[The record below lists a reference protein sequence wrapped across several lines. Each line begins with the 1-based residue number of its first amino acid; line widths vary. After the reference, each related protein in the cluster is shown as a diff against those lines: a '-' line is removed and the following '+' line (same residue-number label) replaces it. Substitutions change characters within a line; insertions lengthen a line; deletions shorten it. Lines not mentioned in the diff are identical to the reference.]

1 MNKNRYLAVGSLSII
16 SALLL
21 SGCSVSDLLSDK
33 LDESTTRTA
42 ESSSEA
48 VANGL
53 LPNWV
58 PDGGTN
64 IELVQRNTGNERI
77 FVMDYEGKL
86 SDGQCTTLSQ
96 VGDPTDEEL
105 ARAYASDP
113 RTKDLEAEEIST
125 TRTLDAEWWP
135 DNAQER
141 TTDLCG
147 RFWVHQADGKLY
159 AFAPDLVAQ
168 VQAIEK
174 ERAAAENSK

>member
-1 MNKNRYLAVGSLSII
+1 MNKKRYLAVGSLSII

-42 ESSSEA
+42 ESSSKA
-48 VANGL
+48 VADGL

-58 PDGGTN
+58 PEGGTN

-86 SDGQCTTLSQ
+86 NDGQCTALSK
-96 VGDPTDEEL
+96 VGDPTDAEL
-105 ARAYASDP
+105 AKAYASDP
-113 RTKDLEAEEIST
+113 RTKDLAAVEISK
-125 TRTLDAEWWP
+125 TRTLDADWWP
-135 DNAQER
+135 DDAQTR

-159 AFAPDLVAQ
+159 AFAPDLVVQ

-174 ERAAAENSK
+174 ERAAAENNK